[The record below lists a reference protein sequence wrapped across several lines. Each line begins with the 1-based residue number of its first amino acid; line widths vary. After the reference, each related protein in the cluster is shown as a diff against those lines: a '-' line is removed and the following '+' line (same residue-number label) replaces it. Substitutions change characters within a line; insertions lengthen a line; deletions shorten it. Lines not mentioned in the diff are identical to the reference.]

1 MMVPIIALGVC
12 SAIVFSSLWRDSDLL
27 SPARV
32 FSFTWAVAIGLASL
46 KLSALQ
52 HQWSQESWLLLLLG
66 VGAFL
71 CGTFVVYLLHLRAP
85 LLPVQQMRVVL
96 AHHKVDEKRLFA
108 LIVVSVLVYFVS
120 YAVIYLVKGF
130 LPIFVAGTR
139 IARTEFY
146 VFGFGVL
153 INSTAFISFFSLLYW
168 VYCKEN
174 RRKRLFVALLAVL
187 SLGSYFLLL
196 QRFQVIMAAV
206 VCISFLY
213 YATRS
218 IRMRHV
224 VIVGLTVTIFFFWI
238 SSLRVTQAFTTYMYN
253 ISKMKLPRDLALLT
267 EPYMYFA
274 MNLENFA
281 RTVDRLDHHTY
292 GYFTFDFITAL
303 TGLKYWVVDYFSLD
317 RTPYLIS
324 GYNTYSALW
333 YFYRDFGVVGVAV
346 IPFVLGFGIAMLYY
360 EMRQRPTISKIVAY
374 GIMLFV
380 MIISFFHFPIA
391 FLWFEYNLLM
401 FYVFL
406 RLSTSRQRELQQT

>member
-1 MMVPIIALGVC
+1 
-12 SAIVFSSLWRDSDLL
+12 
-27 SPARV
+27 
-32 FSFTWAVAIGLASL
+32 
-46 KLSALQ
+46 
-52 HQWSQESWLLLLLG
+52 
-66 VGAFL
+66 
-71 CGTFVVYLLHLRAP
+71 
-85 LLPVQQMRVVL
+85 
-96 AHHKVDEKRLFA
+96 
-108 LIVVSVLVYFVS
+108 
-120 YAVIYLVKGF
+120 
-130 LPIFVAGTR
+130 
-139 IARTEFY
+139 
-146 VFGFGVL
+146 
-153 INSTAFISFFSLLYW
+153 
-168 VYCKEN
+168 
-174 RRKRLFVALLAVL
+174 
-187 SLGSYFLLL
+187 
-196 QRFQVIMAAV
+196 
-206 VCISFLY
+206 
-213 YATRS
+213 
-218 IRMRHV
+218 
-224 VIVGLTVTIFFFWI
+224 
-238 SSLRVTQAFTTYMYN
+238 MYN

-303 TGLKYWVVDYFSLD
+303 TGLKYLVVDYFSLD